1 MKARL
6 FLIGI
11 LLAYALVPIQAQRA
25 FPYPAMPTSL
35 HTVEQ
40 RASYLSE
47 HYWDNFN
54 FADTLA
60 LQDKELAEQGF
71 VNFIDMLSRF
81 DKEVVRKGIATFTTK
96 AYNHAASKEKFESLI
111 EEYCADNQSP
121 LRNDSLYILFL
132 EGMEKSAAFDETEK
146 ERISFKLEGAKKNLP
161 GTTAVDFT
169 FSSEDGKQ
177 HQLSDYKNQKVILY
191 FYDPECENCNKVT
204 SWLQQ
209 QKIPADITILR
220 IIADIH
226 LYSLYNLK
234 TMPTIYL
241 LDKGNKVILKDC
253 TAEQL
258 IKKISTGN
266 QQRYENHQSI
276 NKLSESLLEASA

>member
-1 MKARL
+1 MAARL
-6 FLIGI
+6 LIIGI
-11 LLAYALVPIQAQRA
+11 LLACAFVPAQAQHA

-60 LQDKELAEQGF
+60 LQDKEMAEQGF
-71 VNFIDMLSRF
+71 VNFIDVLFRF
-81 DKEVVRKGIATFTTK
+81 NHQIAQKGIIAFTAK
-96 AYNHAASKEKFESLI
+96 AYSTPASKEKFESLI

-146 ERISFKLEGAKKNLP
+146 ERIGFKLEGARKNLP
-161 GTTAVDFT
+161 GTIAADFT
-169 FSSEDGKQ
+169 FSLGDGKQ
-177 HQLSDYKNQKVILY
+177 HRLSDYKEKKIILY
-191 FYDPECENCNKVT
+191 FYDPECENCHKVT
-204 SWLQQ
+204 AWLQKQ
-209 QKIPADITILR
+209 QIPADITMLR
-220 IIADIH
+220 IIADTR
-226 LYSLYNLK
+226 LYSLYSLK
-234 TMPTIYL
+234 SMPTIYL
-241 LDKGNKVILKDC
+241 LDKGNKVILKGC

-258 IKKISTGN
+258 VKSL
-266 QQRYENHQSI
+266 Q
-276 NKLSESLLEASA
+276 KL

>member
-1 MKARL
+1 MKTRL

-60 LQDKELAEQGF
+60 LQDKEMAEQGF

-81 DKEVVRKGIATFTTK
+81 DKAVVRKGITTFTAK
-96 AYNHAASKEKFESLI
+96 AYAHAASKEKFENLI

-132 EGMEKSAAFDETEK
+132 EGMEKSVAFDETEK
-146 ERISFKLEGAKKNLP
+146 ERISFKLEGARKNLP
-161 GTTAVDFT
+161 GTTATDFT
-169 FSSEDGKQ
+169 FSSEDGKR
-177 HQLSDYKNQKVILY
+177 HRLSNYKDKKVILY
-191 FYDPECENCNKVT
+191 FYDPDCENCHKIT
-204 SWLQQ
+204 AWLQQ

-220 IIADIH
+220 IIADTH
-226 LYSLYNLK
+226 LYSLYSLK

-241 LDKGNKVILKDC
+241 LDRGNTVILKDC
-253 TAEQL
+253 TAKQL
-258 IKKISTGN
+258 IKKVSTG
-266 QQRYENHQSI
+266 S
-276 NKLSESLLEASA
+276 